1 MVDFISIIL
10 EALKDTDPDQVQK
23 VINKSFDD
31 MVLSDLLAKASVRP
45 ELKWGDCKS
54 CSFTNVCNA
63 ATEGNL
69 LPTQAILDDLKS
81 KIPNLF
87 EQNDI
92 KFNINSS
99 NQRVSITFN
108 PDGGGGVI
116 NLPDRVNKEIGPVVI
131 LHEIAHKL
139 YSIDILTSEII
150 NHPQASNIFTLTR
163 TMEDARVEKLMEQ
176 QYPESVQVFRAR
188 AKYIVPLYKQHSPS
202 SFAKIVDDLFLNLRG
217 YSNTFPHSKEYLEL
231 GEQFVNHGNNRQS
244 KVSTVIK
251 LGELIMSDLKK
262 K

>member
-1 MVDFISIIL
+1 MIDFISIVL

-23 VINKSFDD
+23 VISKSFDD

-54 CSFTNVCNA
+54 CSFTKVCNA

-69 LPTQAILDDLKS
+69 IPTQTILDNLKTN
-81 KIPNLF
+81 IPKLF
-87 EQNDI
+87 EENDI
-92 KFNINSS
+92 QFNINSS

-108 PDGGGGVI
+108 SDGGGDVI
-116 NLPDRVNKEIGPVVI
+116 NLPDMVNKEIGPIVI

-139 YSIDILTSEII
+139 YSIDILTSDIL

-163 TMEDARVEKLMEQ
+163 TMEDARVEKLIEQ
-176 QYPESVQVFRAR
+176 QYPESKQVFQAR
-188 AKYIVPLYKQHSPS
+188 AKYIVPLYKQHTPS

-217 YSNTFPHSKEYLEL
+217 YSTTFPHSKEYLKL
-231 GEQFVNHGNNRQS
+231 GEQFISHGNNRQS
-244 KVSTVIK
+244 KVNTVIE
-251 LGELIMSDLKK
+251 LGELIMSEL
-262 K
+262 